1 MQYINVTIELLK
13 AYSSSKS
20 MKELLAVAIWIK
32 MQHSNSVMWNVTE
45 YKLRK
50 GLHICKPKA
59 ERIIQANA
67 LGYSP
72 QEIYEVENFQS
83 TKVSASTIRNF
94 IKRFEDDEVVFEDK
108 RQTIQEEVTELHN
121 RVRLLEDWK
130 DKFELNWLGKLLFRG
145 K

>member
-1 MQYINVTIELLK
+1 
-13 AYSSSKS
+13 
-20 MKELLAVAIWIK
+20 MKLIWNEEDECFK
-32 MQHSNSVMWNVTE
+32 NENN
-45 YKLRK
+45 K
-50 GLHICKPKA
+50 GKRYWLTRREA
-59 ERIIQANA
+59 ERIIQSHA

-72 QEIYEVENFQS
+72 QEIYEAENFQS

-130 DKFELNWLGKLLFRG
+130 DQFELNWLGKLLFRG